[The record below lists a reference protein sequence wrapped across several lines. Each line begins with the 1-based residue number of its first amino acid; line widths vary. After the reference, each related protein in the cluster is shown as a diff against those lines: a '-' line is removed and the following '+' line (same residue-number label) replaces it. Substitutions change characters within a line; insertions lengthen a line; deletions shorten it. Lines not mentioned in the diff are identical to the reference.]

1 MPKRAAQAVPTSTAS
16 SNGISESK
24 LPGNG
29 SPPLPNQR
37 TLLEKAQALASKCIH
52 PWRSFQS
59 HKDKRKRIKKPPEK
73 KAPFNLSL
81 WGLLILLIFE
91 VLILIALAVLW
102 VLTTKHNGFVDVPD
116 TPASITASKN
126 IHERLLWIYS
136 LLWTSVP
143 AFIVTMCGA
152 LFATTLRALQDS
164 RPTIELRRA
173 SDADSNT
180 FSYGPRK
187 AGYLLPFRRKAPI
200 HQIEEKAKAKHT
212 VLLDYGRD
220 WFPFVDSYHA
230 FQNKH
235 FLISACTIVKW
246 FFVAI
251 GPLAAA
257 IISIGNV
264 PSSKGIAVTTN
275 SFFDDNK
282 NVSSSRL
289 ALQSTSAI
297 LLNNASSHPWST
309 DMYSV
314 VPFFANSETPGN
326 LSADTRTFS
335 GTLDCVPISVET
347 LQSAGNLTLVDQV
360 VPTFNF
366 VDRGCPGSTF
376 LTVAQG
382 TPVYANTFYLDCPY
396 EAVPM
401 RLVLLTGVYEN
412 TSRYLLG
419 NVSLISCI
427 PYFWK
432 SISRVTVL
440 SAANSLEKP
449 GQILNIVEDK
459 SSVKQWLPSLWS
471 RWMPEITEYRV
482 QDPRLLMD
490 ADDFGFITYNYA
502 MNSSG
507 TIDFAQAM
515 NITFS
520 VLFATFSTLEAYSPL
535 PESFASNGTLSRP
548 GNRLFVVFLPA
559 TIVTFVMALS
569 FVVTI
574 WISVYAYKHRV
585 ILKEHVGLI
594 LGHALLLE
602 GNDGVGSFVDAVR
615 ADLRRQAE
623 VAIRA
628 PDNKT
633 IKKIGEASSDVTVNL
648 QMENMIRHGDLV
660 QYAEDFG
667 NLKDWDCWVDDD
679 GKLWMREP
687 APTDNST

>member
-16 SNGISESK
+16 SNGFSESK

-37 TLLEKAQALASKCIH
+37 TLLEKAQALTSKCIH
-52 PWRSFQS
+52 PWRTFQS
-59 HKDKRKRIKKPPEK
+59 RKDKRKRTQKPPEK
-73 KAPFNLSL
+73 KPPFSLSL

-91 VLILIALAVLW
+91 VLILIALSVLW
-102 VLTTKHNGFVDVPD
+102 VLTTRNNGFVDVPD

-126 IHERLLWIYS
+126 IHQRLLWIYS

-143 AFIVTMCGA
+143 TFIVTMCGA
-152 LFATTLRALQDS
+152 LFATSLRALQDS

-173 SDADSNT
+173 SNAGSKT
-180 FSYGPRK
+180 FSHDPGK
-187 AGYLLPFRRKAPI
+187 AGCLLPFRRKARS
-200 HQIEEKAKAKHT
+200 HQIEERAKAKHT

-230 FQNKH
+230 FRNKH
-235 FLISACTIVKW
+235 FLISMCMIVKW

-264 PSSKGIAVTTN
+264 PLSKGIAVTTN
-275 SFFDDNK
+275 SFFDDDK
-282 NVSSSRL
+282 NMSSSWL
-289 ALQSTSAI
+289 ALESTSAI
-297 LLNNASSHPWST
+297 LLNNASSHSWST
-309 DMYSV
+309 DIYSV
-314 VPFFANSETPGN
+314 VPFFANSETLGN
-326 LSADTRTFS
+326 LTADTRTFS
-335 GTLDCVPISVET
+335 GTLDCVSISIEA
-347 LQSAGNLTLVDQV
+347 LISAGNLTLDDQV
-360 VPTFNF
+360 APTFNF
-366 VDRGCPGSTF
+366 VDRGCPGRTY
-376 LTVAQG
+376 LVIAQG
-382 TPVYANTFYLDCPY
+382 TPVYARTFYLDCPY

-401 RLVLLTGVYEN
+401 RLGLLTGVYES
-412 TSRYLLG
+412 TSSYLLD

-432 SISRVTVL
+432 STSRVTVL
-440 SAANSLEKP
+440 PGANPQEKP

-459 SSVKQWLPSLWS
+459 SSVKQWLPRFWS
-471 RWMPEITEYRV
+471 GWMPDIQNYRV
-482 QDPRLLMD
+482 LDPRFLMD
-490 ADDFGFITYNYA
+490 TDNFGFITYNYA
-502 MNSSG
+502 MNSGG

-520 VLFATFSTLEAYSPL
+520 VFFATFSTLQNYSPL
-535 PESFASNGTLSRP
+535 PESFVFDGTLSRP

-574 WISVYAYKHRV
+574 WISVYAYKHNV

-602 GNDGVGSFVDAVR
+602 GNDGVGRFVDAVR

-628 PDNKT
+628 PDNKI
-633 IKKIGEASSDVTVNL
+633 IKKIGKASSPETVNL
-648 QMENMIRHGDLV
+648 QVENMIRHGDLV

-667 NLKDWDCWVDDD
+667 NLKDWDCWVDDN
-679 GKLWMREP
+679 GKLWMQEP
-687 APTDNST
+687 ASTDNTT